1 MKETKSEIYKIFKN
15 SLNETIFNCNK
26 YPLNIKID
34 TAVKKSS
41 IYLLHALK
49 EGNISELQK
58 EYTLLKADFHNIGI
72 VFVILDSVSTMI
84 VSATSAC
91 FSSFI
96 SAIYVIVPVLLDMIK
111 DFYEKEITEPN
122 LTFNIDGIYTMIYIL
137 LGISAL
143 FTIIKAV
150 IEVVN
155 QKSSIA
161 LENFNKKTFDTT
173 YRDKYIKILSQMIS
187 SPNKFEKM
195 DYFEFTKWTRCFIFN
210 EPEEEN

>member
-1 MKETKSEIYKIFKN
+1 MTQPIQSVQIYYEHPFGA
-15 SLNETIFNCNK
+15 ERE
-26 YPLNIKID
+26 
-34 TAVKKSS
+34 V
-41 IYLLHALK
+41 
-49 EGNISELQK
+49 
-58 EYTLLKADFHNIGI
+58 LKALF
-72 VFVILDSVSTMI
+72 LY
-84 VSATSAC
+84 A
-91 FSSFI
+91 
-96 SAIYVIVPVLLDMIK
+96 L
-111 DFYEKEITEPN
+111 
-122 LTFNIDGIYTMIYIL
+122 YTMIYIL